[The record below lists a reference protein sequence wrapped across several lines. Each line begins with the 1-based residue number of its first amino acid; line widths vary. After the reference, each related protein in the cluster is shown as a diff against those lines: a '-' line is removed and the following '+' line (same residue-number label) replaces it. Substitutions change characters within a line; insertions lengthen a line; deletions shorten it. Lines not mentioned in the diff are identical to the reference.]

1 MPIMNPHMSEGLIPW
16 VGTNPGTAGVRRVRS
31 QRRASTIMGLKS
43 YSQVGPQ
50 NKVTTVITDTV
61 WSCIISAAAD
71 SLRAPTRPVSPF
83 RSPTRPPPRSLELV
97 SANEVSM
104 QGCLLLS
111 VNWWGEHGRLTGWL
125 PRSAFPWEQ
134 REEEGAVTRDRRGFV
149 GLDVCM
155 SIIRVAICFWLWE
168 QRGGTNTEQQSGHG
182 EGGTLFTATLIK
194 LVPNKLPGSSA
205 AAAAAVRWSDSFCES
220 ACSI

>member
-1 MPIMNPHMSEGLIPW
+1 MNPPMSEGLILL
-16 VGTNPGTAGVRRVRS
+16 VGTNTGTAGVRLVCSERG
-31 QRRASTIMGLKS
+31 ASLGTIMGLRS
-43 YSQVGPQ
+43 YSQVGTQ

-71 SLRAPTRPVSPF
+71 SLRAPTRPVSSF
-83 RSPTRPPPRSLELV
+83 RSPTPRPLELV

-125 PRSAFPWEQ
+125 PRSAFPWEL

-149 GLDVCM
+149 GLGVCM

-194 LVPNKLPGSSA
+194 LVPNKLPVSSA

>member
-1 MPIMNPHMSEGLIPW
+1 MNQRKSERLILL
-16 VGTNPGTAGVRRVRS
+16 VGTTSGDGRS
-31 QRRASTIMGLKS
+31 QTLVCSERGASLRTIMGLKS
-43 YSQVGPQ
+43 CSKVGTQ
-50 NKVTTVITDTV
+50 NKVTKVITDTV
-61 WSCIISAAAD
+61 WRRFISAAAD
-71 SLRAPTRPVSPF
+71 SLRAPTRPVSSF
-83 RSPTRPPPRSLELV
+83 RSLTPRPLELV

-149 GLDVCM
+149 GLGVCM

-168 QRGGTNTEQQSGHG
+168 QWGGTNTEQQSGHG

-194 LVPNKLPGSSA
+194 LVLNKLPVSSA
-205 AAAAAVRWSDSFCES
+205 AAAAAAVVVRWSDSFCES